1 MRDEKRKSLDFYNKK
16 NHQLTTNCPVRSV
29 SRDFYIPD
37 RSNRVYCV
45 NMSVVLW
52 CKGSKFYRNA
62 QMKVLDLV
70 KISSESMKMLHEN
83 GISVED
89 YKHLPML
96 EEYRQMK
103 SIGDKTTY
111 IVSALS
117 DRYGISERKIYKLLH
132 VFMKDC

>member
-1 MRDEKRKSLDFYNKK
+1 
-16 NHQLTTNCPVRSV
+16 
-29 SRDFYIPD
+29 
-37 RSNRVYCV
+37 
-45 NMSVVLW
+45 
-52 CKGSKFYRNA
+52 
-62 QMKVLDLV
+62 
-70 KISSESMKMLHEN
+70 MKMLHEN